1 MVGLPPDNK
10 FWQRQRDQLR
20 VPRIAPITDLV
31 DALRQQRPYD
41 VPYVA
46 PMYGGVEAWLLTV
59 VSSPGRQTR
68 AAPIGT
74 GFLCIE
80 NPDPAAATVKRL
92 MREAGIEPREMTPWN
107 ACPWFTDG
115 SRPSPAELE
124 AGVEPWVQLI
134 RLLPDLRVLML
145 MGGDAQN
152 GWQRVGR
159 RYPDLLPEAD
169 VKIICTYSPGLQA
182 LRHRDPAERARRQED
197 RKTAFYQAAAYSK
210 T

>member
-1 MVGLPPDNK
+1 
-10 FWQRQRDQLR
+10 
-20 VPRIAPITDLV
+20 
-31 DALRQQRPYD
+31 
-41 VPYVA
+41 
-46 PMYGGVEAWLLTV
+46 MYGGVEAWLLTV

-92 MREAGIEPREMTPWN
+92 MREADIEPREMTPWN
-107 ACPWFTDG
+107 ACRWFTDG

-182 LRHRDPAERARRQED
+182 LWHRDPAERARRQED

>member
-1 MVGLPPDNK
+1 MVGLPPDDE
-10 FWQRQRDQLR
+10 FWQRQRDQLHI
-20 VPRIAPITDLV
+20 PRIAPITDLV
-31 DALRQQRPYD
+31 DTLRQQRSYD

-46 PMYGGVEAWLLTV
+46 PMYGGVEARLLTV
-59 VSSPGRQTR
+59 VASPGRQTR
-68 AAPIGT
+68 AAPDGT

-92 MREAGIEPREMTPWN
+92 MSEAGIGPREMTPWN

-115 SRPSPAELE
+115 PSPSAAELE

-134 RLLPDLRVLML
+134 GLLRGLRVLML

-152 GWQRVGR
+152 GWRRVRR

-169 VKIICTYSPGLQA
+169 VKIICTYSPGQQA
-182 LRHRDPAERARRQED
+182 LRHPDPAERARRQED
-197 RKTAFYQAAAYSK
+197 RKTAFHQAAAYIK